1 MYIPNGVLDIISRI
15 KKRLRFLTSMRVHI
29 VIALMLV
36 GIIPAG
42 ILTKVMFQAYA
53 ERSIEEKLTIVQKY
67 GKDLA
72 EKVIFTGYLSN
83 PSEGVEVNTE
93 LSLMANHYDGRIL
106 LIDSNLMIISD
117 TYEREAGKILLS
129 SDVIKCLR
137 GSSTVVRNSSLERAQ
152 LTIPIEESDT
162 KTIIGVILINI
173 SLDREYAI
181 LQTMEEQAVI
191 YIIVILCILLMI
203 ALLYSRRLVRP
214 LKSIVASIQHVT
226 DGYMDDPV
234 NIAGYYEI
242 EQISDNFNEML
253 LRMKTLEESR
263 QEFVSNVSHELK
275 TPITS
280 IKVLADSLLMQ
291 PDAPVELY
299 REFMSDINEEI
310 ERENNIITDLLSLVK
325 LDKKTGEMH
334 IAEVNINELL
344 EIILKRLKP
353 IAMKRNIELV
363 FESFRN
369 VVAEVDEVKLSLA
382 ISNLIENAVKY
393 NVDDGWVRVSL
404 NADHKYFY
412 VKVADSGIGIP
423 QEAQN
428 YIFDRFYRVDKAR
441 ARQTGGTGLGLSIT
455 KNVILMHNG
464 AVKVYSQENEGSTF
478 TIRIPLSY
486 IP

>member
-1 MYIPNGVLDIISRI
+1 MYIPNGVLDIISKIRT
-15 KKRLRFLTSMRVHI
+15 RLRIFTSMRVHI
-29 VIALMLV
+29 MIALMLV
-36 GIIPAG
+36 GMIPAG
-42 ILTKVMFQAYA
+42 ILMSVIFQSYT
-53 ERSIEEKLTIVQKY
+53 ERSINEKIASILEF
-67 GKDLA
+67 GKELA
-72 EKVIFTGYLSN
+72 SKTVFTGYMTN
-83 PSEGVEVNTE
+83 PSSGIEVNTE
-93 LSLMANHYDGRIL
+93 LALMANQYDGRIL
-106 LIDSNLMIISD
+106 VIDSKLMIVSD
-117 TYEREAGKILLS
+117 TYARESGKVLLS
-129 SDVIKCLR
+129 SEVIKCLR
-137 GSSTVVRNSSLERAQ
+137 GDSTVYKNTAMERAQ
-152 LTIPIEESDT
+152 ITIPIQGIDT
-162 KTIIGVILINI
+162 DNIIGAILINI
-173 SLDREYAI
+173 SLEREY
-181 LQTMEEQAVI
+181 TMIDVMGEQAVV
-191 YIIVILCILLMI
+191 YIIVILCFILVI
-203 ALLYSRRLVRP
+203 AFLYSRRLVRP

-226 DGYMDDPV
+226 EGYMDDEV
-234 NIAGYYEI
+234 SIEGYYEI
-242 EQISDNFNEML
+242 KQISDNFNEML

-280 IKVLADSLLMQ
+280 IKVLADSLLVQ
-291 PDAPVELY
+291 TDAPVELY
-299 REFMSDINEEI
+299 REFMTDINEEI
-310 ERENNIITDLLSLVK
+310 ERENNIINDLLSLVK
-325 LDKKTGEMH
+325 LDKKTGEMN

-353 IAMKRNIELV
+353 IAMKHNIELV

>member
-1 MYIPNGVLDIISRI
+1 MYIPNGVWDIISRI
-15 KKRLRFLTSMRVHI
+15 RKRLRIFTSMRVHI
-29 VIALMLV
+29 LIALLLV
-36 GIIPAG
+36 GIIPAS
-42 ILTKVMFQAYA
+42 ILMNVMFQIYT
-53 ERSIEEKLTIVQKY
+53 ERSIDEKIVNIQRY
-67 GKDLA
+67 GKELA
-72 EKVIFTGYLSN
+72 NKTIFTGYMSN
-83 PSEGVEVNTE
+83 PSSGVEVNAE
-93 LSLMANHYDGRIL
+93 LALMANHYDGRIL
-106 LIDSNLMIISD
+106 IIDSSLMIVSD
-117 TYEREAGKILLS
+117 TYGRENGKILLS
-129 SDVIKCLR
+129 SNVIKCLR
-137 GSSTVVRNSSLERAQ
+137 GNSIVYKNAAKERALLTVPIKETDSDTIIGAILISISLER
-152 LTIPIEESDT
+152 
-162 KTIIGVILINI
+162 
-173 SLDREYAI
+173 EYAM
-181 LQTMEEQAVI
+181 LDDMDEQAVV
-191 YIIVILCILLMI
+191 YISVILCFVLVI
-203 ALLYSRRLVRP
+203 AFLYSRRLVKP
-214 LKSIVASIQHVT
+214 LKSIVSSIQHVT
-226 DGYMDDPV
+226 EGYMDDEV
-234 NIAGYYEI
+234 SIKGYYEI
-242 EQISDNFNEML
+242 EKISDNFNEML
-253 LRMKTLEESR
+253 LRMRTLEESR

-310 ERENNIITDLLSLVK
+310 ERENNIINDLLSLVK

-363 FESFRN
+363 FESFRT
-369 VVAEVDEVKLSLA
+369 VIAEVDEVKLSLA
-382 ISNLIENAVKY
+382 ISNLIENAIKY

-423 QEAQN
+423 QDAQN
-428 YIFDRFYRVDKAR
+428 HIFDRFYRVDKAR